1 MGESIRMASSV
12 HAANDAVARQNR
24 DLFAGKRLTV
34 LNMISSP
41 GSGKTS
47 ILERMAKAW
56 GRGLAVITGD
66 IQTSLDADRL
76 AAAGA
81 AAVQIETGG
90 ACHLSALM
98 VQRALAGI
106 DLDKKRLLV
115 IENVGNL
122 VCPAAFDL
130 GETMKI
136 AVLSVAEG
144 DEKVAKYPA
153 LFARAAAV
161 IVSKTDLL
169 PYVTFSA
176 DRVRNDCRR
185 LNRGVRLFPLSCT
198 TGEGFDAWMDYC
210 EELTISSC
218 SPEPS

>member
-1 MGESIRMASSV
+1 MSERISLASNV
-12 HAANDAVARQNR
+12 YAANDEVARQNR
-24 DLFAGKRLTV
+24 ALFADRRLTV

-66 IQTSLDADRL
+66 IQTALDADRL
-76 AAAGA
+76 AVAGA

-90 ACHLSALM
+90 LCHLSALM
-98 VQRALAGI
+98 VKKALRGM
-106 DLDKKRLLV
+106 DLDKKKLLV

-144 DEKVAKYPA
+144 DEKAAKYPA
-153 LFARAAAV
+153 LFVRAAAV
-161 IVSKTDLL
+161 VINKTDLL
-169 PYVTFSA
+169 PHVTFSV
-176 DRVRNDCRR
+176 DRVRNDCRA
-185 LNRGVRLFPLSCT
+185 LNRDVKLFPLSCV
-198 TGEGFDAWMDYC
+198 TGEGFEKWMEYC
-210 EELTISSC
+210 AGLT
-218 SPEPS
+218 E

>member
-1 MGESIRMASSV
+1 MGENILIASSV

-24 DLFAGKRLTV
+24 LLFADRKLTV

-66 IQTSLDADRL
+66 IQTTYDADRL
-76 AAAGA
+76 ASAGA
-81 AAVQIETGG
+81 AAVQIQTGG
-90 ACHLSALM
+90 ACHLSAAM
-98 VQRALAGI
+98 VQKVLA
-106 DLDKKRLLV
+106 DMNLDKKKLLV

-130 GETMKI
+130 GETSKI

-161 IVSKTDLL
+161 IVNKIDLL
-169 PYVTFSA
+169 PYVTFSV
-176 DRVRNDCRR
+176 DRVREDCLK
-185 LNRGVRLFPLSCT
+185 LNRGVRIFPLSCT
-198 TGEGFDAWMDYC
+198 TSEGLDKWMEYC
-210 EELTISSC
+210 TELII
-218 SPEPS
+218 

>member
-1 MGESIRMASSV
+1 MSENIRIASSV

-24 DLFAGKRLTV
+24 LLFAEKNLPV

-47 ILERMAKAW
+47 ILERMAARM
-56 GRGLAVITGD
+56 GRALAVVTGD
-66 IQTSLDADRL
+66 IQTTYDADRL
-76 AAAGA
+76 SRAGA

-90 ACHLSALM
+90 ACHLSAAM
-98 VQRALAGI
+98 VQKVLMDM
-106 DLDKKRLLV
+106 DLDGIKLLV

-130 GETMKI
+130 GEDAKI

-153 LFARAAAV
+153 LFVRAAAV
-161 IVSKTDLL
+161 VVSKTDLL
-169 PYVTFSA
+169 PYVNFSVERVGA
-176 DRVRNDCRR
+176 DCLK
-185 LNRGVRLFPLSCT
+185 LNREARLFPLSCT
-198 TGEGFDAWMDYC
+198 TGEGFEAWMEYC
-210 EELTISSC
+210 LGLTN
-218 SPEPS
+218 

>member
-1 MGESIRMASSV
+1 MGESIRIASSV
-12 HAANDAVARQNR
+12 YAANDAVARQNR
-24 DLFAGKRLTV
+24 ALFAGKRLTV

-47 ILERMAKAW
+47 ILERMASLW

-66 IQTSLDADRL
+66 VQTTLDADRL

-98 VQRALAGI
+98 VQKALAGM
-106 DLDKKRLLV
+106 DLDNKKLLV

-144 DEKVAKYPA
+144 DEKPAKYPA

-161 IVSKTDLL
+161 VVNKTDLL
-169 PYVTFSA
+169 PYVKFSV
-176 DRVRNDCRR
+176 DRVREDCLK
-185 LNRGVRLFPLSCT
+185 LNRGVRIFPLSCT
-198 TGEGFDAWMDYC
+198 TGEGLDKWMEYC
-210 EELTISSC
+210 TELIK
-218 SPEPS
+218 

>member
-1 MGESIRMASSV
+1 MAE
-12 HAANDAVARQNR
+12 
-24 DLFAGKRLTV
+24 T
-34 LNMISSP
+34 
-41 GSGKTS
+41 
-47 ILERMAKAW
+47 W

-66 IQTSLDADRL
+66 IQTTLDADRL
-76 AAAGA
+76 ASAGA

-90 ACHLSALM
+90 ACHLSAAM
-98 VQRALAGI
+98 VQKVLARM
-106 DLDKKRLLV
+106 DLDNKKLLV

-144 DEKVAKYPA
+144 DEKAAKYPA

-169 PYVTFSA
+169 PYVKFSVG
-176 DRVRNDCRR
+176 RVRDDCLK
-185 LNRGVRLFPLSCT
+185 LNRSARFFPLSCT
-198 TGEGFDAWMDYC
+198 TGEGFEAWMDYC
-210 EELTISSC
+210 SGLTTSSC
-218 SPEPS
+218 LPEHV

>member
-1 MGESIRMASSV
+1 MPESIRIASSV

-24 DLFAGKRLTV
+24 LLFTGRKLMV

-47 ILERMAKAW
+47 VLERMAARYKSA
-56 GRGLAVITGD
+56 LAVITGD
-66 IQTSLDADRL
+66 IQTTFDADRL
-76 AAAGA
+76 TRAGA

-90 ACHLSALM
+90 SCHLSAAM
-98 VQRALAGI
+98 VHTVIMGM
-106 DLDKKRLLV
+106 DLDNKKLLV

-122 VCPAAFDL
+122 VCPASFDL
-130 GETMKI
+130 GENRKI

-161 IVSKTDLL
+161 IVNKTDLL
-169 PYVTFSA
+169 PYVNFSV
-176 DRVRNDCRR
+176 DRVREDCRR
-185 LNRGVRLFPLSCT
+185 LNRDVMLFPLSCT
-198 TGEGFDAWMDYC
+198 TGEGFNAWMDYC
-210 EELTISSC
+210 SGLTN
-218 SPEPS
+218 